1 MYEMLLWWSWPCS
14 RGSAW
19 LWQCS
24 HQECT
29 AARRQVGVSLLRG
42 RKPSLV
48 GSVFWPPSRCLRAPS
63 MLHRCSGKRARENK
77 RGRERVKVCVFC
89 KLSLYRFECMCVCF
103 LWGEDLKG
111 MQLFL
116 YTCPPPRGGSTRAC
130 WKQTHSRDTQ
140 TLEEREGEKES
151 LWNGR
156 KYQTTAAEYLVRAR
170 SESCPLGF
178 QISSA

>member
-63 MLHRCSGKRARENK
+63 MLHRCSGKRAMENK

-103 LWGEDLKG
+103 LCEGKIWKECNYS
-111 MQLFL
+111 F
-116 YTCPPPRGGSTRAC
+116 THVHPPEAAAPGPVENRRTAV
-130 WKQTHSRDTQ
+130 THRHWRR
-140 TLEEREGEKES
+140 ERE
-151 LWNGR
+151 R
-156 KYQTTAAEYLVRAR
+156 KRAYGMEG
-170 SESCPLGF
+170 SIKL
-178 QISSA
+178 QQQNT